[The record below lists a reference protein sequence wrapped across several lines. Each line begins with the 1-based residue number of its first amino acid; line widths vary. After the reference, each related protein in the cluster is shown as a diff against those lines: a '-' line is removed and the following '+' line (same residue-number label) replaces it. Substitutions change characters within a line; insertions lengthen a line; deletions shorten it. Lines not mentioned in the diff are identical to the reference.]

1 VTPDLF
7 FSRRDARGRLRLS
20 GRDRQTFL
28 QGMVSNDVAR
38 LSPGEG
44 CYAFLLDATGHVL
57 SDARILC
64 APDYL
69 LLDVEPGLASFVAE
83 TLERYL
89 IMEKCRIEDATAT
102 LHMGQIFV
110 GGPRAAAVLA
120 EFGIAGAGAWVEGQ
134 NAVVDLAGYDGLVA
148 ATRLVPGP
156 GFDFYIPAVGNAD
169 VVLLY
174 QLELMGAVELDDATL
189 DALRIEAG
197 VPRFG
202 VDMDAKT
209 LAPETGQEARA
220 INYKK
225 GCYIG
230 QEIVARI
237 DARGHTNRTFTGF
250 AFPSGAAVPASGA
263 PVVGADGKEVG
274 RVTSAALSPALSQ
287 PRALGTIRREHASPG
302 TPVVIAGGPA
312 MVAALPFVTPDGL
325 DTVADA

>member
-1 VTPDLF
+1 VIPAF
-7 FSRRDARGRLRLS
+7 FFVRRQDRGRLRLT

-28 QGMVSNDVAR
+28 QGMVTNDVAR

-69 LLDVEPGLASFVAE
+69 LLDVEPGMAAFVAE
-83 TLERYL
+83 TLDRYL
-89 IMEKCRIEDATAT
+89 IMEKCRITDVTGET
-102 LHMGQIFV
+102 GQLFL
-110 GGPRAAAVLA
+110 GGRRAASVLHA
-120 EFGIAGAGAWVEGQ
+120 LGIGDTNGWTEGR
-134 NAVVDLAGYDGLVA
+134 NAVTGEGDDVLLVA
-148 ATRLVPGP
+148 ATRLVPGA
-156 GFDFYIPAVGNAD
+156 GFDAYGPPAVLDALVSRLAGS
-169 VVLLY
+169 
-174 QLELMGAVELDDATL
+174 GAEEKNEPFL

-225 GCYIG
+225 GCYVG

-237 DARGHTNRTFTGF
+237 DARGRTNRTLAGF
-250 AFPSGAAVPASGA
+250 AFPSGAAVPARGT
-263 PVVGADGKEVG
+263 PVIGADGKEIG
-274 RVTSAALSPALSQ
+274 RVTSAALSPTLSQ
-287 PRALGTIRREHASPG
+287 PIALGTVRREHASPG

-312 MVAALPFVTPDGL
+312 MVAALPFVAPDGTNTL
-325 DTVADA
+325 ADA

>member
-1 VTPDLF
+1 MSIPAF
-7 FSRRDARGRLRLS
+7 FFVPRSERGRLRLS

-28 QGMVSNDVAR
+28 QGMVTNDVAR
-38 LSPGEG
+38 LSPGGG

-89 IMEKCRIEDATAT
+89 IMEKCRIADVSGET
-102 LHMGQIFV
+102 GQLFL
-110 GGPRAAAVLA
+110 GGPGATNFLH
-120 EFGIAGAGAWVEGQ
+120 ELGIGEAGRWGEGRNAIVETGSDR
-134 NAVVDLAGYDGLVA
+134 VLVA
-148 ATRLVPGP
+148 ATRLIPGS
-156 GFDFYIPAVGNAD
+156 GFDAYGPPAVLDALASRLTGS
-169 VVLLY
+169 
-174 QLELMGAVELDDATL
+174 GAEEKNEQFL

-202 VDMDAKT
+202 VDMDVKT

-237 DARGHTNRTFTGF
+237 DARGHTNRTFAGF
-250 AFPSGAAVPASGA
+250 AFPSGAAVPTPGT

-274 RVTSAALSPALSQ
+274 RVTSAALSPALGQ
-287 PRALGTIRREHASPG
+287 PRALGYVRREHASPG

>member
-1 VTPDLF
+1 MTPDLF
-7 FSRRDARGRLRLS
+7 FARRDDRGRLRLI
-20 GRDRQTFL
+20 GRDRQAFL

-57 SDARILC
+57 SDARVLC

-69 LLDVEPGLASFVAE
+69 LLDMEPGMAPFVAE
-83 TLERYL
+83 TFDRYL
-89 IMEKCRIEDATAT
+89 IMEKCRIEDATVT
-102 LHMGQIFV
+102 LHMGQTFV
-110 GGPRAAAVLA
+110 GGPRAPAVLA
-120 EFGIAGAGAWVEGQ
+120 EFGVAGAGAWTEGQ
-134 NAVVDLAGYDGLVA
+134 NGVVDLAGYDGLVT

-156 GFDFYIPAVGNAD
+156 GFDFYIPAAGNAD

-237 DARGHTNRTFTGF
+237 DARGHTNRTLAGF
-250 AFPSGAAVPASGA
+250 AFPSGAPVPEPGSV
-263 PVVGADGKEVG
+263 VVGADGKEVG
-274 RVTSAALSPALSQ
+274 RVTSAALSPTLGQ
-287 PRALGTIRREHASPG
+287 PVALGALRREHASPG
-302 TPVVIAGGPA
+302 TPVMIAGGPA
-312 MVAALPFVTPDGL
+312 MVAALPFVAPDGTNTL
-325 DTVADA
+325 VDA